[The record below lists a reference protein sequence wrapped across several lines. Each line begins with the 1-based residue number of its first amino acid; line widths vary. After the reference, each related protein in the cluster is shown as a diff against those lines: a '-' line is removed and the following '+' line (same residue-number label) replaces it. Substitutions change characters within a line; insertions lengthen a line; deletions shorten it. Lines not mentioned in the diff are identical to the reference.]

1 MPGGR
6 WLLSVK
12 DWDEE
17 VQSGFK
23 DRKIEQFFVCFLLDL
38 FVCFSVIN
46 QLHTDDLPGKILK
59 VDSCL

>member
-6 WLLSVK
+6 QLLNVK

-23 DRKIEQFFVCFLLDL
+23 ERKIEPFLCLFSFRFVCL
-38 FVCFSVIN
+38 FVSV
-46 QLHTDDLPGKILK
+46 
-59 VDSCL
+59 